1 MKNLD
6 RTNKGDNI
14 KDDMSKSIDGSKR
27 NDMNGNADDSVK
39 SDEMIKN
46 NENQGESQER
56 EQGSMQPVEE
66 VKKTKKS
73 HNSFGKGM
81 FVGIFSTIILLAVI
95 IAVSTGMM
103 MVNSSSGTGNENTE
117 GFHLSRIM
125 QKSQY
130 IQSIIEK
137 YFYFDEDFDAVEQGM
152 YNGLVDGLGDP
163 YAAYYTKE
171 ELDSVMEE
179 TEGVYCGIG
188 AAVSQNLKTGV
199 ITILRVYE
207 GSPAEEAGLM
217 AGDILY
223 KVDGI
228 EATGQDLDLL
238 VSQHVRGEEGTSVEI
253 EVYRQSIDEYVT
265 ATPIRRQVETPTVEH
280 EMIEEEI
287 GYVLVTSFENI
298 TDKQFRA
305 AIEDLESQGMKR
317 LLIDLRNNPGGTLDA
332 AIGMMSYVLPDG
344 LLFYDED
351 KNGNGTKFVS
361 EDGIVWKISYT
372 SENDETSKQ
381 EFLEDTHELD
391 IPMVVLVN
399 ENSAS
404 AAEAFTSALRDFDWA
419 SVVGTTTFGKGIVQT
434 LIPLGDGSAVKLTT
448 SHYFTKSGYDIH
460 KQGLTPDVEVELSEE
475 VIKKG
480 VFTKEEDNQ
489 IQKALEVVKTLE

>member
-152 YNGLVDGLGDP
+152 YTGLVDGLGDP

-280 EMIEEEI
+280 EMIEEET

-317 LLIDLRNNPGGTLDA
+317 LLIDL
-332 AIGMMSYVLPDG
+332 AI
-344 LLFYDED
+344 
-351 KNGNGTKFVS
+351 
-361 EDGIVWKISYT
+361 I
-372 SENDETSKQ
+372 Q
-381 EFLEDTHELD
+381 E
-391 IPMVVLVN
+391 
-399 ENSAS
+399 
-404 AAEAFTSALRDFDWA
+404 ALWMP
-419 SVVGTTTFGKGIVQT
+419 Q
-434 LIPLGDGSAVKLTT
+434 
-448 SHYFTKSGYDIH
+448 
-460 KQGLTPDVEVELSEE
+460 
-475 VIKKG
+475 
-480 VFTKEEDNQ
+480 
-489 IQKALEVVKTLE
+489 

>member
-152 YNGLVDGLGDP
+152 YTGLVDGLGDP

-280 EMIEEEI
+280 EMIEEET

-404 AAEAFTSALRDFDWA
+404 AAEAFTSALRDFD
-419 SVVGTTTFGKGIVQT
+419 
-434 LIPLGDGSAVKLTT
+434 
-448 SHYFTKSGYDIH
+448 
-460 KQGLTPDVEVELSEE
+460 
-475 VIKKG
+475 
-480 VFTKEEDNQ
+480 
-489 IQKALEVVKTLE
+489 